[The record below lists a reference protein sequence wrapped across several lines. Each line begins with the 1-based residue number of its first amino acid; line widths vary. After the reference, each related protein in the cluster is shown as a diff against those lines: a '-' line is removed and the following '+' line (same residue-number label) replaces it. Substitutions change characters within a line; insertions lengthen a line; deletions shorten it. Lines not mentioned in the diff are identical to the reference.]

1 MCRNSSPVEMRS
13 NVRIAESR
21 LNGFLFGEEDWPNV
35 KGFFGLM
42 NFFLLNDYILSRDDA
57 GLN

>member
-1 MCRNSSPVEMRS
+1 MEMRS

-21 LNGFLFGEEDWPNV
+21 LNGFLSGEEGWPNV
-35 KGFFGLM
+35 KGFFELM